1 MQEKAKV
8 VAALFAAVIAYGAR
22 PAVMGSA
29 SRSYM
34 TWFDVAA
41 LSSQSIS
48 AVAAILT
55 TNRRVAIA
63 FLGILVLVDALDPI
77 QSIFW
82 PN

>member
-1 MQEKAKV
+1 
-8 VAALFAAVIAYGAR
+8 
-22 PAVMGSA
+22 
-29 SRSYM
+29 M

-55 TNRRVAIA
+55 ANRRVAIA
-63 FLGILVLVDALDPI
+63 FLSILVLVDALDPI